1 MYFCFI
7 KNDRIATF
15 LFQAVN
21 FGALLHNNFS
31 VVPLPSTCTAI
42 ISVVSSF
49 KLDARFFF
57 KITFWYLEF
66 MKTRK
71 EVAANTSLYLCKLK
85 DAVEQFRNTEAK

>member
-7 KNDRIATF
+7 KNYRISTF

-21 FGALLHNNFS
+21 FRALLHNYFS
-31 VVPLPSTCTAI
+31 VVPLPCTCIEI

-49 KLDARFFF
+49 KLAAHFFF
-57 KITFWYLEF
+57 KIIFGNLEF

-71 EVAANTSLYLCKLK
+71 ELAANTSLYLCKLK
-85 DAVEQFRNTEAK
+85 DAVEQFRNTEPK